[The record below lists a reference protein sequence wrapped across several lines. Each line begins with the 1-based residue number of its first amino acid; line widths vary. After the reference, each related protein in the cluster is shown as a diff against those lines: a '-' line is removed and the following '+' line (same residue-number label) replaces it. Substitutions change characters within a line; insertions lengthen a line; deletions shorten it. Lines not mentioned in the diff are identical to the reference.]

1 MIRSIGKA
9 FTILELIG
17 RERELG
23 IAEMIK
29 ELGWKKSTVHR
40 IASTLE
46 ELGYLQQNSTTL
58 KYRLSFKLFTLGN
71 LTKTNLNLRDTALPF
86 LQKLQRDT
94 DESIYLG
101 VMDRNEVLYVEH
113 LPSHHIL
120 QPLVHVGSRAPL
132 HCTAIGKV
140 LLSGLSAE
148 DARRLIRLS
157 DLKKFTP
164 NTITSARML
173 ARATLEIRRKGVAM
187 DDEELHVGI
196 RSIAAPI
203 KDKMGKVIAGVSIAG
218 PTVRLPMEKLKGS
231 LDLLKATAES
241 ISIDLKPKACP
252 NFATKGK

>member
-1 MIRSIGKA
+1 LIRSIGKA

-17 RERELG
+17 REKELG

-46 ELGYLQQNSTTL
+46 ELGYLQQTPTSL
-58 KYRLSFKLFTLGN
+58 KYRLSFNLFTLGN

-86 LQKLQRDT
+86 LQRLQRDT

-140 LLSGLSAE
+140 LLSALSAE
-148 DARRLIRLS
+148 DARRLIRQT
-157 DLKKFTP
+157 DLKKLTP
-164 NTITSARML
+164 NTITSPRML
-173 ARATLEIRRKGVAM
+173 ARATLEIRRKGIAM

-196 RSIAAPI
+196 RSISAPI
-203 KDKMGKVIAGVSIAG
+203 KDEMGKVIAGVSIAG

-241 ISIDLKPKACP
+241 ISIDLKSKASP
-252 NFATKGK
+252 NFTTKGK